1 MLRGLSNVSYEILLV
16 LAATTYWFIVAVYA
30 IKFSLLI
37 QFAAHSKYLLK
48 DKYTEQNTRDE
59 NRENDVYGL

>member
-1 MLRGLSNVSYEILLV
+1 MLCGLSDVSYEILFV

-37 QFAAHSKYLLK
+37 QFAAHSKDLLK
-48 DKYTEQNTRDE
+48 DKYTEKDTRDA
-59 NRENDVYGL
+59 NRENDGYGL